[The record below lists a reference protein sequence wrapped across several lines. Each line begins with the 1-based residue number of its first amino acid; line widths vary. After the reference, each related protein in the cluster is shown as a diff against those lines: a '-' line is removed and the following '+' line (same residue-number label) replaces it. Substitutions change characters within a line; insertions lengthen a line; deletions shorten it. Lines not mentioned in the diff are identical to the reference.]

1 MAHRSTRSTYLLA
14 AVALTV
20 SACGGGSNVSNSSPR
35 ITAVPL
41 QSTTGSA
48 AFTLDLEDYV
58 TDREAATLTYAVT
71 SGGGAFADSV
81 YSNTFDTMGNYTV
94 EFTVTD
100 GAKTTD
106 GSFVVRV
113 TSANL
118 VVVQEDNSG
127 LQLLDSRTN
136 AFVRVAASTATP
148 SMATGLGDGR
158 LVYQVAGAT
167 QSLFVFDP
175 LNRTSTQLGADESGD
190 ATYMSKAGNKV
201 LFTTGTSNDRQLFL
215 YNPVTGLTRNLAQG
229 LLSTATVLADSGDIV
244 YYEVGVSG
252 QADIYA
258 YDIDEDQTFAVGTAT
273 TDEQLQAVL
282 PDDGVVFSRV
292 GTSGAGDLLYFKV
305 STGLVEVGADNS
317 SLDLQHKVFSGNS
330 TDSKVVFTAENG
342 AVRGLYSW
350 NPATGDTIDVS
361 GTTTG
366 ASVWNTYRAIGAG
379 NEVVFSSAASSAAT
393 DIDAFYYDLDTGTN
407 SVLRNGADES
417 QVLGVSSD
425 GTTAYAFLRASAATS
440 SLLAVSLVG
449 SPATVTWAAGSA
461 VATSL
466 GILANGDVVAQR
478 TAGTALAVFDVSVA
492 TWGTPITG
500 VDVAFAGDGLDAGD
514 FVYTLTVSSQTDLSM
529 WDASATGSVVVSNTS
544 GNDVFQTLTD
554 DNTILFTRVVGTN
567 TNADLFVWNGTTAT
581 QLTDV
586 DEANL
591 LHNHTVLGTY
601 VGTR

>member
-118 VVVQEDNSG
+118 VVVKEDNSG
-127 LQLLDSRTN
+127 LRLLDSRTN
-136 AFVRVAASTATP
+136 AFVRVAASTDTP